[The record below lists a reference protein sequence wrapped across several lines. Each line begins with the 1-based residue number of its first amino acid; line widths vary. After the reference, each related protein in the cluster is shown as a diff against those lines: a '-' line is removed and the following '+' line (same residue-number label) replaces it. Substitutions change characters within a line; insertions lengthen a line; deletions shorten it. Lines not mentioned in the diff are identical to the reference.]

1 MKNRPVKWLATAIG
15 AALLAGCIS
24 HEETVYR
31 DVDRVKVEFEN
42 DKAARIFY
50 EAVSAQHPSHGSVDS
65 TTEVELPVI
74 FKHKS
79 RVVSGPN
86 AAFNEAVSRCDTNKD
101 GRITETEARIFS
113 EQKGKL

>member
-1 MKNRPVKWLATAIG
+1 MKNRPVTWVATALG
-15 AALLAGCIS
+15 AALVAGCIS

-31 DVDRVKVEFEN
+31 DAERVKIEFEN

-50 EAVSAQHPSHGSVDS
+50 EAVSAHSPAHGSVNS

-79 RVVSGPN
+79 HVVSGPN

-101 GRITETEARIFS
+101 GRITEAEARIFA